1 MGFLNEILERP
12 STERPYILFPV
23 GYPAS
28 DCTVPDLTRKPL
40 SEALLQAP

>member
-23 GYPAS
+23 GYPAM
-28 DCTVPDLTRKPL
+28 DCTVPDLIRKPL
-40 SEALLQAP
+40 SEALLEAP